1 MIEEPFPGTPFFG
14 TIGKEFDYYGDEPV
28 QVAVVKE
35 EAERI
40 WKEVFYIPA
49 LAVLA
54 FVMVSQ
60 KRRQRREQQQ
70 GAPAAA

>member
-1 MIEEPFPGTPFFG
+1 M
-14 TIGKEFDYYGDEPV
+14 
-28 QVAVVKE
+28 VKE
-35 EAERI
+35 EAERM

-54 FVMVSQ
+54 FVMFAQ

-70 GAPAAA
+70 GAPVAA